1 MRQKI
6 PDSANLPAST
16 DFPAYKNFLV
26 LRGALW
32 LGTVAITFLSAAPV
46 AAAPPAGLFTFGL
59 GLTASSPVP
68 SAVTG
73 LPAGITA
80 IAAGCSHDF
89 ALAGGTV
96 YAWGLNQDGQ
106 LGDGTT
112 ASHST
117 PQRIAALPTKV
128 VQIAA
133 GCHHSLALTSTGQVW
148 SWGENG
154 QGELGDGTNS
164 ISARLTPVH
173 VAALDSLH
181 VVSIAAGGQHSAAVT
196 RDGSVYAWGDNRSGQ
211 LGSGDTAPAHSLPV
225 KLTGLPSIAAVSL
238 GPEHSLFLATDHTLL
253 AAGLNDHGQ
262 LGDGTTTSRTAPV
275 TVAHDVRQA
284 SAGDEF
290 SVAVTTARTVLAWGR
305 SDDGQLGTQKNSDR
319 SSPAAVVG
327 VSDVVSVAAG
337 GRHVLAATGS
347 GGLLAWGDG
356 RDGQLGNGDT
366 AVNATPTVVTSL
378 AGVIAV
384 AAGDAH
390 SLVLTSATVVAAD
403 SVAGA
408 EVTAI
413 PDTAATAARTILP
426 AIGAVLLAG
435 AITARARRRRQ
446 RRSQ

>member
-1 MRQKI
+1 MGTEEKKI
-6 PDSANLPAST
+6 
-16 DFPAYKNFLV
+16 LV

-32 LGTVAITFLSAAPV
+32 LGTVAITLLSAAPV
-46 AAAPPAGLFTFGL
+46 AAAPPAGVSTFGL
-59 GLTASSPVP
+59 GLSASSPVP
-68 SAVTG
+68 SAISG
-73 LPAGITA
+73 LPTGITS
-80 IAAGCSHDF
+80 IAAGCYHDL

-112 ASHST
+112 ASHAT
-117 PQRIAALPTKV
+117 PQRITALPTKV

-154 QGELGDGTNS
+154 QGELCDGTDS

-173 VAALDSLH
+173 VTALDSLH

-196 RDGSVYAWGDNRSGQ
+196 RDGTVYAWGDNRSGQ
-211 LGSGDTAPAHSLPV
+211 LGGGDTAPAHSLPV
-225 KLTGLPSIAAVSL
+225 KLAGLPSIAAVSL

-262 LGDGTTTSRTAPV
+262 LGDGTTTTRTSPV
-275 TVAHDVRQA
+275 AVAHDVRQA

-290 SVAVTTARTVLAWGR
+290 SVAVTTARTVLTWGR

-319 SSPAAVVG
+319 ATPAAALG
-327 VSDVVSVAAG
+327 VSDVVAVAAG
-337 GRHVLAATGS
+337 GRHVLATTGS
-347 GGLLAWGDG
+347 GGLLTWGDG

-366 AVNATPTVVTSL
+366 AVNATPTAVTALS
-378 AGVIAV
+378 GVTAV

-390 SLVLTSATVVAAD
+390 SLVLTSATVPAAD
-403 SVAGA
+403 VAGA

-413 PDTAATAARTILP
+413 PDTTATAARTVLP

-435 AITARARRRRQ
+435 AITLRARRRRQ
-446 RRSQ
+446 RRSR